1 MLFKPLQF
9 LADLRR
15 GRRSTEDVFR
25 HVASQLQRTADISAF
40 RQSIPALTAEMARAR
55 RYKRPLAVVMLGLA
69 NDSLPEHVYRLVG
82 ENGNDNG
89 DGKKILSRT
98 TQLVSF
104 VLGFILRDALRES
117 DIATYS
123 AADDRYILMLAESTR
138 AQAQET
144 VQRLNGLFYQRVYA
158 HLRAGIAEF
167 PDDGLTLDELVSG
180 AQQEWHQRP
189 VAVTEIPVV
198 DLARRE
204 Q

>member
-1 MLFKPLQF
+1 MSFKPFQF

-15 GRRSTEDVFR
+15 GRQSTEDVFGR
-25 HVASQLQRTADISAF
+25 AASQVKRSTNISAF
-40 RQSIPALTAEMARAR
+40 RQSVPALTAEMARAR

-69 NDSLPEHVYRLVG
+69 DDSLPEHVYRLVG

-89 DGKKILSRT
+89 AGKQILSRT

-104 VLGFILRDALRES
+104 VLGFILRDTLRES

-123 AADDRYILMLAESTR
+123 AADDRYILLLVESTR
-138 AQAQET
+138 SQAQET
-144 VQRLNGLFYQRVYA
+144 VQRLNQLFYQRVYA

-167 PDDGLTLDELVSG
+167 PDDGLTLDELVTG
-180 AQQEWHQRP
+180 AQQEWRQTP
-189 VAVTEIPVV
+189 VSVTEIPVA
-198 DLARRE
+198 DPAWHE